1 MKNQGIPE
9 YDEKRNTLTEL
20 NKQVKWV
27 KAHFGEKEADKMK
40 KYPNELA
47 RKWEKYR
54 EKCSAESDPDEQER
68 LGGTFKTEMRKIAR
82 EAKKAYEEYKEWAA
96 TQRRK

>member
-20 NKQVKWV
+20 NKQAEWV

-47 RKWEKYR
+47 CKWGKYR
-54 EKCSAESDPDEQER
+54 EKCSAESDSKEQER
-68 LGGTFKTEMRKIAR
+68 LGRTFKTEMRTIAR
-82 EAKKAYEEYKEWAA
+82 EAEDKYNEYKRLAA
-96 TQRRK
+96 PQQ